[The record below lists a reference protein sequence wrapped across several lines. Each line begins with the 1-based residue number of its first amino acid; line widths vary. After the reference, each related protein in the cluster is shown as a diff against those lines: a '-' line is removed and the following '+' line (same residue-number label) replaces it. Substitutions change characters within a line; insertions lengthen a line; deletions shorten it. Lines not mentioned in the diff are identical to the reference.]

1 MVTETVAFP
10 QSLQLVTIY
19 YPTQVCA
26 ALAAHAVIAASATRA
41 RTSDDVAIL
50 ALPLVYMMYFRAPW
64 KESAGEMPQYPA
76 LQRHEQRTRHCSSIV
91 AHTRTYRAI
100 NVTGLWL
107 LVK

>member
-26 ALAAHAVIAASATRA
+26 ALAAHAVIAASATR
-41 RTSDDVAIL
+41 